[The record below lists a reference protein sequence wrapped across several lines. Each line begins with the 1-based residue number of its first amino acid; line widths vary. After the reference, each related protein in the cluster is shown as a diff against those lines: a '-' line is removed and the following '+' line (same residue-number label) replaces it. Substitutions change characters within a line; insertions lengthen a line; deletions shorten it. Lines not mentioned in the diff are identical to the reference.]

1 MTKRKAVVITEI
13 LIGLL
18 IGILFFIGVQKHG
31 AKRGFAVQVVRY
43 HNEWGYLVTHNGQPF
58 IEQTYYPGLPGRVP
72 FQSKEVALRVGQ
84 MVKEKLENGKMPAIH
99 LYELDSLHVLPESF
113 HQPPPGFKAQ

>member
-1 MTKRKAVVITEI
+1 MTKRKTVIISEI

-43 HNEWGYLVTHNGQPF
+43 HNEWGYLVKHNGQPF
-58 IEQTYYPGLPGRVP
+58 IEQTYYPGLSGKVA
-72 FQSKEVALRVGQ
+72 FQSKEAAQKVGQ
-84 MVKEKLENGKMPAIH
+84 LVKEKLEKGKLPSVH
-99 LYELDSLHVLPESF
+99 LNELDSLHVLPKSF